1 MKRLGAALALLAGC
15 GGDSPASGGADA
27 AAYTGVVG
35 RLYELHPPSGAADD
49 TAGDTAGDTA
59 AADTATAPPG
69 PTRWLRIDATAW
81 TLSEGDDIDT
91 ALVVGT
97 FALRTSDGLVVDGTR
112 LLPGRLTEGASADG
126 ARVRAIA
133 PWTTWYGTFPRAA
146 EVVVDEGAWKGT
158 QVFAENVGPVHLT
171 LDGASW
177 EVTWYE

>member
-1 MKRLGAALALLAGC
+1 MKRLEAALALLLAGC
-15 GGDSPASGGADA
+15 GADTPASGGADA
-27 AAYTGVVG
+27 AAYAGVVG
-35 RLYELHPPSGAADD
+35 RLYELHPPAGAADD
-49 TAGDTAGDTA
+49 TAAGDT

-91 ALVVGT
+91 ALVIGT
-97 FALRTSDGLVVDGTR
+97 FALRADDGLVVDGTR

-146 EVVVDEGAWKGT
+146 EVAVDEGAWKGT